1 MFIKK
6 VLLAAA
12 CMTAVIVFSVT
23 SACAQNIR
31 PGENGN
37 IGSDGDDDMVNYEI
51 VNVTVNGKD
60 FEAEIGG
67 TEAAEQFLALFPLT
81 MEMGE
86 LNGNEKY
93 FYLDTTLSSQPAS
106 PDEIKCGDIMLFGTD
121 CVVVFYKTF
130 STSYAYTRLG
140 RINNPEGL
148 EEAAGNGSARVVFSQ
163 FGAKIG

>member
-1 MFIKK
+1 
-6 VLLAAA
+6 
-12 CMTAVIVFSVT
+12 
-23 SACAQNIR
+23 
-31 PGENGN
+31 
-37 IGSDGDDDMVNYEI
+37 MVNYEI

-81 MEMGE
+81 MEMRE

-93 FYLDTTLSSQPAS
+93 FYLDTSLSSQPTS

-148 EEAAGNGSARVVFSQ
+148 EEAAGNGAARVVFSQ
-163 FGAKIG
+163 FGGKIR

>member
-1 MFIKK
+1 
-6 VLLAAA
+6 
-12 CMTAVIVFSVT
+12 
-23 SACAQNIR
+23 
-31 PGENGN
+31 
-37 IGSDGDDDMVNYEI
+37 MVNYEI

-140 RINNPEGL
+140 RINPEGL
-148 EEAAGNGSARVVFSQ
+148 EEAARNGSARVVFSQ